1 LSPALNQQQPLMAH
15 VFQELTFV
23 LFSSQ

>member
-1 LSPALNQQQPLMAH
+1 LSPALNHPQPLMAH

>member
-1 LSPALNQQQPLMAH
+1 LSPALNHPQPLMAD
-15 VFQELTFV
+15 VCQELTFV